1 MFCLSGA
8 FNINSPIMPKDGNSF
23 TGPASITGAG
33 NHGFDLRSGTN
44 AGSDNVTLTNLD
56 VGGFDVSGVECWL
69 GLTISGGRYHNN
81 LHNGIGCG
89 LVDTPDADVLIDGA
103 QVDHNGS
110 LAELGRGGG
119 GMKFAR
125 ADGLVVRNTETFLNI
140 GDAIWCDVQCDDVR
154 YINNLVYGNT
164 RKGLFME
171 KASGPWVAS
180 GNTVQGNSCSPA
192 YWAPKPWCPNVNPV
206 HQTATSWG
214 PRDNDAG
221 IGLVSS
227 KNAVIEANVLGGDG
241 ARNGIKIRQDD
252 RIGTCSTCGWIISN
266 VVIRNN
272 TMNGEKIEDC
282 SLPGGTCSG
291 NR

>member
-154 YINNLVYGNT
+154 YINNLV
-164 RKGLFME
+164 
-171 KASGPWVAS
+171 
-180 GNTVQGNSCSPA
+180 
-192 YWAPKPWCPNVNPV
+192 
-206 HQTATSWG
+206 
-214 PRDNDAG
+214 
-221 IGLVSS
+221 
-227 KNAVIEANVLGGDG
+227 
-241 ARNGIKIRQDD
+241 
-252 RIGTCSTCGWIISN
+252 
-266 VVIRNN
+266 
-272 TMNGEKIEDC
+272 
-282 SLPGGTCSG
+282 
-291 NR
+291 